1 VNTHTRIS
9 EECPMAIHSVEL
21 WLKGL
26 AAVGVSPISA
36 AQMLG
41 HSSTQTVPRYAQ
53 VLDQNRLGAMRKL
66 EALRHSLILD
76 RSNQESGQSAERR
89 RRESV
94 L

>member
-1 VNTHTRIS
+1 
-9 EECPMAIHSVEL
+9 MAIHSVEL
-21 WLKGL
+21 RLKGF
-26 AAVGVSPISA
+26 AAVGGFKDFVAPI
-36 AQMLG
+36 LG

-66 EALRHSLILD
+66 EALRHSLILG
-76 RSNQESGQSAERR
+76 RSNQEPGQSAERR